1 MLEDDRGRWPG
12 GLRCAQ
18 HPYSLPFTSHQ
29 ASLVPTGFHAAE
41 AQTDRVGAGADLI
54 GRLEEE
60 LNQLGDASGQEGE
73 ALQVGERQEARR
85 EWLLGRGGASG
96 QQLYWGWSTLVGV
109 LGGLYGV
116 CCHIISLPN
125 LYDSQTTLGRGLG
138 QRDS

>member
-1 MLEDDRGRWPG
+1 MTLCAGTRAVDRSATAALQHGCDAETCRSLEQIRDLQHEAGGPQQRLEDDRGRWPG

-29 ASLVPTGFHAAE
+29 ASLVPTGFHASE

-85 EWLLGRGGASG
+85 
-96 QQLYWGWSTLVGV
+96 
-109 LGGLYGV
+109 
-116 CCHIISLPN
+116 
-125 LYDSQTTLGRGLG
+125 
-138 QRDS
+138 